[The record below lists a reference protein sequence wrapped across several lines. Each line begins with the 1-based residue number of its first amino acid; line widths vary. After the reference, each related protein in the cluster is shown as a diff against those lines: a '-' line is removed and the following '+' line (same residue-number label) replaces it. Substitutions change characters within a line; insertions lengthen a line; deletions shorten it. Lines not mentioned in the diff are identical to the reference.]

1 VEEEEGGLPEAEE
14 GEMTKEHAEEGA
26 KQVAKV
32 EAEQLKGL
40 QVRKEALKQLPV
52 LLGKKTK
59 MKKDGELEECTA
71 KHLAV
76 NTTCYLVMT
85 GDNKPKYQI

>member
-1 VEEEEGGLPEAEE
+1 VEEEERGVPEAEE
-14 GEMTKEHAEEGA
+14 GEMTKEQAEEGA
-26 KQVAKV
+26 EQVAKV

-59 MKKDGELEECTA
+59 TKMKKEEELEEGTT

-85 GDNKPKYQI
+85 GDSTP